1 MKRFL
6 FFLVF
11 NFTLGISA
19 QNISGNFPS
28 LAGKQIKL
36 SIFDGFK
43 VKDLDSTTIAN
54 SGAFNLKYN
63 PTLVGVGVLA
73 VNAEKPL
80 FVILD
85 HEHVELVGEAF
96 IPEAIEFKKGK
107 QNQQFA
113 QYAYEHP
120 LRLQA
125 INAWDYLNRL
135 YQNSPIFEKNEQVK
149 GTIQLEKK
157 RIYAEDSIYL
167 ANLDPK
173 SYVSW
178 FLPTRKLVSSVS
190 YIAQYDQAA
199 IPETVKAFRELNYSD
214 PRLYV
219 SGLLKDAVESHYWLL
234 ENAGKPLDEVYA
246 EMNRSTDALI
256 QSLMGHDKALN
267 EITNFLFDLLER
279 HSLFVPSEYLA
290 LKVLNTSGCTLNDD
304 LAKQLET
311 YRVMK
316 KGNKAP
322 DITFNGMCV
331 QAGKAQT
338 TISKLSALNA
348 QQKLIVFGAS
358 WCPSCKEEMPK
369 IAAKYAKWKQKGLE
383 VVFISLDD
391 DRKAYADFVQA
402 FPFLS
407 FCDFKKWESK
417 PIQDYYVFGTPTL
430 FILDQNQTILVR
442 PTSIE
447 QVDAWV
453 DYYLK

>member
-1 MKRFL
+1 MQRF
-6 FFLVF
+6 FFISIVF
-11 NFTLGISA
+11 LSNVLYSQTIYGS
-19 QNISGNFPS
+19 FPS

-36 SIFDGFK
+36 SIFEGFK
-43 VKDLDSTTIAN
+43 LKDLDSTTIAN

-63 PTLVGVGVLA
+63 PTLVGVGVLT
-73 VNAEKPL
+73 VKAEKPL

-85 HEHVELVGEAF
+85 HEQIDLVGDAF
-96 IPEAIEFKKGK
+96 IPEAIEYKKGS

-113 QYAYEHP
+113 HYANEHP
-120 LRLQA
+120 LRIQA

-135 YQNSPIFEKNEQVK
+135 YQNTPIFEKADNVK
-149 GTIQLEKK
+149 GTIQVEKK
-157 RIYAEDSIYL
+157 RIYAEDSLYL

-190 YIAQYDQAA
+190 YVAQYDQAA
-199 IPETVKAFRELNYSD
+199 IPATIKAFRELNYSD

-234 ENAGKPLDEVYA
+234 ENAGKPLDEVYT

-290 LKVLNTSGCTLNDD
+290 LKVLNSTGCTINDD

-322 DITFNGMCV
+322 EIIFKGTLV
-331 QAGKAQT
+331 QSGKSVANVA
-338 TISKLSALNA
+338 KLSAIPA
-348 QQKLIVFGAS
+348 QQTLVVFGAS

-369 IAAKYAKWKQKGLE
+369 IAENYAKWKNKGLE
-383 VVFISLDD
+383 VVFISLDMEE
-391 DRKAYADFVQA
+391 KEFADFVKNY
-402 FPFLS
+402 PFLS

-417 PIQDYYVFGTPTL
+417 PVQDYYVFGTPTL
-430 FILDQNQTILVR
+430 FILDNKQKILLR
-442 PTSIE
+442 PTSVA

-453 DYYLK
+453 DYFLK

>member
-1 MKRFL
+1 MF
-6 FFLVF
+6 
-11 NFTLGISA
+11 
-19 QNISGNFPS
+19 
-28 LAGKQIKL
+28 
-36 SIFDGFK
+36 
-43 VKDLDSTTIAN
+43 
-54 SGAFNLKYN
+54 Y
-63 PTLVGVGVLA
+63 
-73 VNAEKPL
+73 
-80 FVILD
+80 
-85 HEHVELVGEAF
+85 
-96 IPEAIEFKKGK
+96 
-107 QNQQFA
+107 
-113 QYAYEHP
+113 
-120 LRLQA
+120 
-125 INAWDYLNRL
+125 
-135 YQNSPIFEKNEQVK
+135 
-149 GTIQLEKK
+149 
-157 RIYAEDSIYL
+157 
-167 ANLDPK
+167 
-173 SYVSW
+173 
-178 FLPTRKLVSSVS
+178 
-190 YIAQYDQAA
+190 
-199 IPETVKAFRELNYSD
+199 
-214 PRLYV
+214 
-219 SGLLKDAVESHYWLL
+219 
-234 ENAGKPLDEVYA
+234 
-246 EMNRSTDALI
+246 
-256 QSLMGHDKALN
+256 
-267 EITNFLFDLLER
+267 LLER

-322 DITFNGMCV
+322 DIAFNGMCV

-338 TISKLSALNA
+338 TLSKLSALDA

-369 IAAKYAKWKQKGLE
+369 IAANYAKWKQKGLE

>member
-1 MKRFL
+1 MQRFFFISIVFLSNVL
-6 FFLVF
+6 FSQ
-11 NFTLGISA
+11 TIYGS
-19 QNISGNFPS
+19 FPS

-43 VKDLDSTTIAN
+43 LKDLDSTTIAN

-80 FVILD
+80 FIILD
-85 HEHVELVGEAF
+85 HEQIELVGDAF

-120 LRLQA
+120 LRIQA

-135 YQNSPIFEKNEQVK
+135 YQNTSIFEKADKVK

-157 RIYAEDSIYL
+157 RIYAEDSLYL

-173 SYVSW
+173 SYVFW

-190 YIAQYDQAA
+190 YVAQYDQAA
-199 IPETVKAFRELNYSD
+199 IPATVKAFRELNYSD

-290 LKVLNTSGCTLNDD
+290 LKVLNSTGCTINDD

-322 DITFNGMCV
+322 EIIFKGTLM
-331 QAGKAQT
+331 QSGKSVANVA
-338 TISKLSALNA
+338 KLSAIPA
-348 QQKLIVFGAS
+348 QQTLVVFGAS

-369 IAAKYAKWKQKGLE
+369 IAENYAKWKNKGLE
-383 VVFISLDD
+383 VVFISLDMEE
-391 DRKAYADFVQA
+391 KEFADFVKNY
-402 FPFLS
+402 PFLS

-417 PIQDYYVFGTPTL
+417 PVQDYYVFGTPTL
-430 FILDQNQTILVR
+430 FILDNKQKILLR
-442 PTSIE
+442 PTSVA

-453 DYYLK
+453 DYFLK